1 MVFYLLKLLLILF
14 YAFYPQKYA
23 KDFDL
28 DVEPVHEARV
38 KKILLDMSCLQH
50 NRALIEVKFG
60 ILMNLLLKIQNKDF
74 LVEIRLTEIPDR
86 SLMTKFL
93 EYLLN
98 NINTNVS

>member
-1 MVFYLLKLLLILF
+1 M
-14 YAFYPQKYA
+14 
-23 KDFDL
+23 
-28 DVEPVHEARV
+28 HEARV